1 MTAPGLIGPLRLRL
15 SDELY
20 WLIRH
25 LHPEL
30 KRKVRAG
37 LEEILRDPTVGKLLR
52 EELSGLRSFRVGR
65 LRIIYRLVAR
75 SVEVVAVGP
84 RRRIYAE
91 TLRLLKREDR

>member
-1 MTAPGLIGPLRLRL
+1 MTPPGVVGPLRLRL

-20 WLIRH
+20 SLIRH

-37 LEEILRDPTVGKLLR
+37 LEEILRDPTVGKVLR
-52 EELSGLRSFRVGR
+52 EELNGLRSFRVGR
-65 LRIIYRLVAR
+65 LRIIYRLAAQ

-84 RRRIYAE
+84 RRRIYAD
-91 TLRLLKREDR
+91 TWRLVKREDR

>member
-1 MTAPGLIGPLRLRL
+1 MTPAGHLGPLRLRL

-20 WLIRH
+20 SLIRH

-52 EELSGLRSFRVGR
+52 EELGGLRSFRVGR
-65 LRIIYRLVAR
+65 LRIIYGLASR

-84 RRRIYAE
+84 RRQIYAD
-91 TLRLLKREDR
+91 TLRLVKREDR